1 MNKIKILATAL
12 SLAICSFAFSQN
24 QNVKTVSKMEAGT
37 VLTTTDLEFLNIVNN
52 TMISAS
58 RGNGEKLSVTINGKT
73 YTEGQTLSADDV
85 NNLKKSLEDFE
96 KNNKGKKKP
105 KGKVTGDS
113 RGACC
118 YWWYYCNYYGQ
129 CWYIWKCYC

>member
-12 SLAICSFAFSQN
+12 SLAICSFAFSQTT
-24 QNVKTVSKMEAGT
+24 KTVSKMETGT
-37 VLTTTDLEFLNIVNN
+37 VLSTTDLDFLNIVNN

-58 RGNGEKLSVTINGKT
+58 RGNGEKLTVTINGKT

-85 NNLKKSLEDFE
+85 TNLKKTLEDFE
-96 KNNKGKKKP
+96 KNNKGKKKA
-105 KGKVTGDS
+105 KGKVTSDS

-118 YWWYYCNYYGQ
+118 YWYYYCTYSGYCYYY
-129 CWYIWKCYC
+129 WRCYC